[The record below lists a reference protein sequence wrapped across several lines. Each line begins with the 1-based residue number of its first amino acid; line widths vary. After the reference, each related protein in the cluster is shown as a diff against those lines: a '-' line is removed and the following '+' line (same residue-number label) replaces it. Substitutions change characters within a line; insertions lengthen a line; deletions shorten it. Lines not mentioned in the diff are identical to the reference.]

1 MPHRLDHVI
10 DQLLKEDADRALA
23 RAWGAKL
30 DRDGVG
36 ERSEAPLR
44 EAARIAQPHRLI
56 EHALG
61 ISGEKP

>member
-1 MPHRLDHVI
+1 
-10 DQLLKEDADRALA
+10 LKEDADRALA

-44 EAARIAQPHRLI
+44 EAARIAQPRRLI
-56 EHALG
+56 EHGDLR
-61 ISGEKP
+61 PNRPQRLRP